1 MTVERT
7 IPESTRDADAKNAR
21 FAGQVVIV
29 TGAARGGG
37 KCVVERVVDEGGRV
51 LAVDKPGSNLRTT
64 FAAFD
69 SIVESVEADLTDAD
83 APAHV
88 VLGALTRFERLDV
101 VINNA
106 GVTTRA
112 PLEQTTDEIWTAM
125 IDINLR
131 AAFLC
136 CRAAVP
142 ALRSAGRGAIVN
154 NASINA
160 IRGNTELSAYS
171 AAKGGLLSLTR
182 ALATELASDNIR
194 VNAICPGT
202 IDTSMTDEYL
212 ASVDDRSAALAGLI
226 RKHPLGRLAT
236 PAEVA
241 DAIVFLASSEAA
253 FITGVALPVDGG
265 RHLL

>member
-1 MTVERT
+1 MTVERAVT
-7 IPESTRDADAKNAR
+7 KSPSGAEPR

-29 TGAARGGG
+29 TGAARGVG
-37 KCVVERVVDEGGRV
+37 KCVVERMVDEGGHV
-51 LAVDKPGSNLRTT
+51 LAVDKPGSNLSGT
-64 FAAFD
+64 FAALGAM
-69 SIVESVEADLTDAD
+69 VESVEADLTEHD
-83 APAHV
+83 APAHAV
-88 VLGALTRFERLDV
+88 SRALARFDRLDV

-112 PLEQTTDEIWTAM
+112 PLKQTTDEIWAAM

-136 CRAAVP
+136 CRAAVS
-142 ALRSAGRGAIVN
+142 ALRRAGGGAIVN

-171 AAKGGLLSLTR
+171 AAKGGLVSLTR

-202 IDTSMTDEYL
+202 IDTPMTDEYL
-212 ASVDDRSAALAGLI
+212 ASVADRSAALAGLI

-241 DAIVFLASSEAA
+241 NAIVFLASSDAS
-253 FITGVALPVDGG
+253 FITGAVLPVDGG